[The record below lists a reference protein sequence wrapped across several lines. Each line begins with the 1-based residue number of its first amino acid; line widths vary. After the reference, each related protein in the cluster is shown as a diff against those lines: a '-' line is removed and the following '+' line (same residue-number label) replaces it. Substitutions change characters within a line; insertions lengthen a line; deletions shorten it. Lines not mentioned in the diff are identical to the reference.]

1 MKIRTSAPRALAAT
15 LLLPGLLLSGL
26 LAAGLAG
33 CGRKSDAPGQ
43 APSPAAP
50 ASPSASGGTGAAP
63 AIDASTVARS
73 WTGSQPA
80 VDATPARTVT
90 LDLKGDGTA
99 SLTIVVGPKTTVR
112 TGKWRT
118 DGPTVQFDPV
128 EKDGSAGSRIVWSLI
143 EGRLHP
149 NAWSGDDWGTGG
161 PPALDRK

>member
-1 MKIRTSAPRALAAT
+1 MKIRTSAPRALATAF
-15 LLLPGLLLSGL
+15 LLPGLLLSGL
-26 LAAGLAG
+26 SAVGLAG
-33 CGRKSDAPGQ
+33 CSRKSDAPGQ
-43 APSPAAP
+43 VPSPAAP
-50 ASPSASGGTGAAP
+50 ASSAAPGAPAAAP
-63 AIDASTVARS
+63 ALDASTVAKS

-112 TGKWRT
+112 NGKWRT

-128 EKDGSAGSRIVWSLI
+128 EKDGSAGSRIIWSLF

-149 NAWSGDDWGTGG
+149 SAWSGDDWGTGG